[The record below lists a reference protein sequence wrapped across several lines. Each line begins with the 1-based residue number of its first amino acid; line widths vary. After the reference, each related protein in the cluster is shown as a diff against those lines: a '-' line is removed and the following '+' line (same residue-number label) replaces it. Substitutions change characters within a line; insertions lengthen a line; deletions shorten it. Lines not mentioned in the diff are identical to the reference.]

1 LDQRWVPLPT
11 SPGHPGESERLAIK
25 VEQGVDLWGQFS
37 FHEMCHIW
45 LILLSNAGHR
55 YEIHPQPEMPSVDM
69 EFHLQQWLE
78 FLHIF
83 IYGGKLQGDDHTVA
97 ILMFY

>member
-1 LDQRWVPLPT
+1 
-11 SPGHPGESERLAIK
+11 
-25 VEQGVDLWGQFS
+25 
-37 FHEMCHIW
+37 
-45 LILLSNAGHR
+45 
-55 YEIHPQPEMPSVDM
+55 MPSVDM